1 MALSD
6 VLASIDGEIAQLRK
20 ARALLTGATLRATK
34 RKPGR
39 PRKIVTGI
47 SVPAAEPEKGKKRT
61 LSLSLEGRRLISEA
75 AKRRWAAER
84 KAAS

>member
-47 SVPAAEPEKGKKRT
+47 SVPAAEPKRGKKRA
-61 LSLSLEGRRLISEA
+61 LSAEGRRLISEA